1 MNQTVNNTGS
11 CIEILP
17 FKHLLAESELE
28 LLMKQSNVIRYRK
41 REIIFRQSAR
51 TSHIILILNGLVKIV
66 KESRNEKTIL
76 LKLAK
81 KGQFIGLLSVMGDQ
95 IYQYSATAI
104 EDIEVCMIDINV
116 FRNIL
121 MSNGRFA
128 LQIINI
134 ISQEGLYIFNRLL
147 SQTHKQ
153 LPGRLADVLLY
164 FSNEIYNS
172 TRFTFPL
179 TRKELAELAG
189 TTKESFIRTLS
200 EYKHDRIINLE
211 GSRVE
216 ILSIDIVKTL
226 SELG

>member
-1 MNQTVNNTGS
+1 MD
-11 CIEILP
+11 
-17 FKHLLAESELE
+17 LLI
-28 LLMKQSNVIRYRK
+28 KQSNIIRYRK
-41 REIIFRQSAR
+41 KEIIFRQSAR

-66 KESRNEKTIL
+66 KESRKEKEVI

-104 EDIEVCMIDINV
+104 EDIEVCMIDINA
-116 FRNIL
+116 FRNVLIN
-121 MSNGRFA
+121 NGRFG

-134 ISQEGLYIFNRLL
+134 ISREGLYIFNRLL

-200 EYKHDRIINLE
+200 EYKHDKIINLD

-216 ILSIDIVKTL
+216 ILSMDIIKTL

>member
-1 MNQTVNNTGS
+1 MTQQIIKAGS
-11 CIEILP
+11 CLDILP
-17 FKHLLAESELE
+17 FRHLLADSELD
-28 LLMKQSNVIRYRK
+28 LLKKQSNIIRYRK
-41 REIIFRQSAR
+41 KEIIFRQSAR
-51 TSHIILILNGLVKIV
+51 TSHIILILNGLVKII
-66 KESRNEKTIL
+66 KESRNERVVI

-104 EDIEVCMIDINV
+104 EDIEVCMIDINAFKNV
-116 FRNIL
+116 LIN
-121 MSNGRFA
+121 NGRFG

-200 EYKHDRIINLE
+200 EYKHDKIINLD
-211 GSRVE
+211 GSQVE
-216 ILSIDIVKTL
+216 ILSMDIIKTL

>member
-1 MNQTVNNTGS
+1 MTQQIINAGS
-11 CIEILP
+11 CLDILP
-17 FKHLLAESELE
+17 FRHLLADSELD
-28 LLMKQSNVIRYRK
+28 LLKKQSNIIRYRR

-66 KESRNEKTIL
+66 KESRNERVVI

-104 EDIEVCMIDINV
+104 EDIEVCMIDINAFKNV
-116 FRNIL
+116 LIN
-121 MSNGRFA
+121 NGRFG

-172 TRFTFPL
+172 TLFTFPL

-200 EYKHDRIINLE
+200 EYKHDRIINLD

-216 ILSIDIVKTL
+216 IVSMDIVKTL

>member
-1 MNQTVNNTGS
+1 MFNSSS
-11 CIEILP
+11 CFDILP
-17 FKHLLAESELE
+17 YRHLLTDSEMD
-28 LLMKQSNVIRYRK
+28 LLIKQSNIIRYRK
-41 REIIFRQSAR
+41 KEIIFRQSAR

-66 KESRNEKTIL
+66 KESRKEKEVI

-104 EDIEVCMIDINV
+104 EDIEVCMIDINA
-116 FRNIL
+116 FRNVLIN
-121 MSNGRFA
+121 NGRFG

-134 ISQEGLYIFNRLL
+134 ISREGLYIFNRLL

-200 EYKHDRIINLE
+200 EYKHDKIINLD

-216 ILSIDIVKTL
+216 ILSMDIIKTL